1 MKPLFNNV
9 MRFGMTIILLA
20 CFGITFGQNG
30 NESYITIKGT
40 AKDANSKQ
48 KIVFASVSVPGT
60 DIGTVTNSEG
70 EFILKVK
77 KSLGA
82 QAFEITHLGYVN
94 KRFDINSSLGDD
106 KVFYLDQHIFP
117 LKELTVRPKEP
128 RDIVRMALQNT
139 RINYSE
145 KPNMMTGFYRE
156 TIKQGSREYLS
167 ISEAVVDI
175 SKASYVGYHND
186 QVKIFKG
193 RQGSNVK
200 KADTLMVKLQ
210 GGPNV
215 ALLLDV
221 AKNID
226 LIMTLDSLD
235 NYTYS
240 MNSVVNIDDK
250 PNYVIDFVPNVETSY
265 PLYYGKLYITQDN
278 LAITMAE
285 FSLDLNDVDKAARQ
299 FIRTKPSGLAFAPT
313 ATNYL
318 VTYKQQGEKFYLN
331 YVRIE
336 LKFKCDWK
344 RKWFK
349 NNYTIMS
356 EMAITDRREDNIERF
371 TNQESFKSNMVLADK
386 IQDFADGDF
395 WGAYNIIEPE
405 ESIQYAIK
413 KIAKS
418 LKR

>member
-1 MKPLFNNV
+1 MKPLFSKALS
-9 MRFGMTIILLA
+9 FGMIIILLA
-20 CFGITFGQNG
+20 FSGTTFGQAG
-30 NESYITIKGT
+30 DDSYITITGV
-40 AKDANSKQ
+40 AKDANTHQ

-70 EFILKVK
+70 EFTLKVK
-77 KSLGA
+77 KSISAGS
-82 QAFEITHLGYVN
+82 FEITHLGYIN
-94 KRFDINSSLGDD
+94 KKFDISSSLGSDR
-106 KVFYLDQHIFP
+106 VFYLEQHVFP
-117 LKELTVRPKEP
+117 LKETTVRPKEP
-128 RDIVRMALQNT
+128 RDIVKMALRNT
-139 RINYSE
+139 KLNNSD

-156 TIKQGSREYLS
+156 TIKQGREYQS

-175 SKASYVGYHND
+175 SKAAYTSMQND

-193 RQGSNVK
+193 RKGSNVK

-215 ALLLDV
+215 ALMLDI
-221 AKNID
+221 AKNSD
-226 LIMTLDSLD
+226 LLISLDSLD
-235 NYTYS
+235 NYSYEIT
-240 MNSVVNIDDK
+240 SVVNIDDK
-250 PNYVIDFVPNVETSY
+250 PNYVISFVPNVVKSY

-285 FSLDLNDVDKAARQ
+285 FSLDLSNAEKAASQ
-299 FIRTKPSGLAFAPT
+299 FIRMKPTGLVFTPT
-313 ATNYL
+313 ATSYL
-318 VTYKQQGEKFYLN
+318 VTYKQQGAKYYLN

-349 NNYTIMS
+349 NNYTIIS
-356 EMAITDRREDNIERF
+356 EEAITDRHEDNVVRF
-371 TNQESFKSNMVLADK
+371 TNQELFKSSMVLTDKIESFK
-386 IQDFADGDF
+386 DGDF

-413 KIAKS
+413 KISKK
-418 LKR
+418 LNK